1 MSQRERH
8 GWLIVAVLFITLFVV
23 FGGGYNTAGVFFD
36 PMRKYFGWSS
46 AQQSSLQ
53 TILALTAGATV
64 PIFGWLLDRFEA
76 RYIMSAGIVL
86 AGGSLLLASRANSF
100 STLTLAYIGM
110 GAAIAAST
118 LLPTGLVIANW
129 FRERRGIAL
138 GIATA
143 GTSIGGMV
151 MTLIA
156 ARTIEAAGWRA
167 GYVALALPAF
177 LIAAPL
183 TAMLIRTRPPDEQG
197 EIGSANP
204 LAAGLDLGPALRSR
218 SFWMI
223 AAAQFCF
230 SLAGAGGT
238 VHTVPFLMR
247 HGFRLDYAAQ
257 VFSVTFAMAS
267 LGKFLMGYSADVLS
281 GRVALAL
288 TLAMAAIG
296 QIMLLGARN
305 DALLG
310 GYVLL
315 YGAMSGAPLALIPM
329 VIAESFG
336 LKRFGSVSG
345 LTGICITLGGA
356 AGPILG
362 GAIVDSGI
370 SYNAVFI
377 LFAVVLAAGAV
388 AALGCSPLQTEIDN
402 ANESDKPRYA
412 TAPPGSPSGGRGS
425 P

>member
-1 MSQRERH
+1 VSTRERR

-46 AQQSSLQ
+46 ARQSSLQ
-53 TILALTAGATV
+53 TILALTAGVTV
-64 PIFGWLLDRFEA
+64 PLFGWVLDRIEA
-76 RYIMSAGIVL
+76 RIIMSGGVVL
-86 AGGSLLLASRANSF
+86 AGAALLLASRANSF
-100 STLTLAYIGM
+100 VTLTAAYIGL

-118 LLPTGLVIANW
+118 LLPAGLIVANW
-129 FRERRGIAL
+129 FKQRRGTAL
-138 GIATA
+138 GIVTA

-151 MTLIA
+151 MTMVA
-156 ARTIEAAGWRA
+156 AHTINAGGWRA
-167 GYVALALPAF
+167 GYIALALPAF

-183 TAMLIRTRPPDEQG
+183 VAIVVRTRPPDEPG
-197 EIGSANP
+197 ETGSANP

-238 VHTVPFLMR
+238 VHTVPYLIR
-247 HGFRLDYAAQ
+247 AGFRLDHAARI
-257 VFSVTFAMAS
+257 FSITFGLAS
-267 LGKFLMGYSADVLS
+267 LGKFLMGYGADHLS
-281 GRVALAL
+281 GRTALAL
-288 TLAMAAIG
+288 TLGMAALG
-296 QIMLLGARN
+296 QILLLGARN
-305 DALLG
+305 NILLG

-315 YGAMSGAPLALIPM
+315 YGTMSGAPLALIPM

-356 AGPILG
+356 AGPIVG
-362 GAIVDSGI
+362 GLIVDRGI
-370 SYNAVFI
+370 GYWAVFV
-377 LFAVVLAAGAV
+377 LFAAVLAAGAV
-388 AALGCSPLQTEIDN
+388 AALGCAPLDTGKAAVPTDRPAERFQ
-402 ANESDKPRYA
+402 A
-412 TAPPGSPSGGRGS
+412 G
-425 P
+425 

>member
-1 MSQRERH
+1 MSRRERH
-8 GWLIVAVLFITLFVV
+8 GWLIVATLFIALFVV

-36 PMRKYFGWSS
+36 PMRRSFGWNS
-46 AQQSSLQ
+46 ARQSSLQ
-53 TILALTAGATV
+53 TILALTAGVTV
-64 PIFGWLLDRFEA
+64 PLFGWLLDRFEA
-76 RYIMSAGIVL
+76 RIIMTGGTIL
-86 AGGSLLLASRANSF
+86 AGCSMVLASRANSF
-100 STLTLAYIGM
+100 RILAVAYMGL

-118 LLPTGLVIANW
+118 LLPAGLVIANW
-129 FRERRGIAL
+129 FKERRGTAL

-143 GTSIGGMV
+143 GTSLGGMA

-167 GYVALALPAF
+167 GYIALAVPTF

-183 TAMLIRTRPPDEQG
+183 TAIIIRTRPPDQQG
-197 EIGSANP
+197 EAASANP

-238 VHTVPFLMR
+238 VHTVPYLIR
-247 HGFRLDYAAQ
+247 DGFRLDYAAQ
-257 VFSVTFAMAS
+257 VFSITFAMAS
-267 LGKFLMGYSADVLS
+267 VGKFLMGYGADLLS

-288 TLAMAAIG
+288 TLAMAAVG
-296 QIMLLGARN
+296 QLMLLGARH

-315 YGAMSGAPLALIPM
+315 YGTMSGAPLALIPM

-362 GAIVDSGI
+362 GVIVDSGAG
-370 SYNAVFI
+370 YGAAFL
-377 LFAVVLAAGAV
+377 LFAAVLAAGAV
-388 AALGCSPLQTEIDN
+388 AALGCSPLKIAPAEYQ
-402 ANESDKPRYA
+402 SPA
-412 TAPPGSPSGGRGS
+412 TD
-425 P
+425 

>member
-1 MSQRERH
+1 VSRRERR
-8 GWLIVAVLFITLFVV
+8 GWLIVATLFIALFVV

-36 PMRKYFGWSS
+36 PMRKYFGWNS
-46 AQQSSLQ
+46 ARQSSLQ
-53 TILALTAGATV
+53 TILALTAGVTV
-64 PIFGWLLDRFEA
+64 PLFGWLLDRIEA
-76 RYIMSAGIVL
+76 RFIMTGGIIL
-86 AGGSLLLASRANSF
+86 AGCSLLLASRANSF
-100 STLTLAYIGM
+100 GILTVAYMGM
-110 GAAIAAST
+110 GAAIAAAT

-129 FRERRGIAL
+129 FKARRGTAL

-156 ARTIEAAGWRA
+156 ARVIEAAGWRA
-167 GYVALALPAF
+167 GYIALAVPTF
-177 LIAAPL
+177 LVAAPL
-183 TAMLIRTRPPDEQG
+183 TAILVRTRPPDEKG
-197 EIGSANP
+197 EAGSANP
-204 LAAGLDLGPALRSR
+204 LAAGLELGPALRSR

-238 VHTVPFLMR
+238 VHTVPYLIR
-247 HGFRLDYAAQ
+247 NGFRLEYAAQ
-257 VFSVTFAMAS
+257 VFSITFAMAS
-267 LGKFLMGYSADVLS
+267 AGKFLMGYSADVLS

-288 TLAMAAIG
+288 TLALAAIG
-296 QIMLLGARN
+296 QILLLGARN

-315 YGAMSGAPLALIPM
+315 YGTMSGAPLALIPM

-362 GAIVDSGI
+362 GVIVDSGI
-370 SYNAVFI
+370 GYRAVFT
-377 LFAVVLAAGAV
+377 LFAVVLAAGSL
-388 AALGCSPLQTEIDN
+388 AALGCSPLKIDP
-402 ANESDKPRYA
+402 AEY
-412 TAPPGSPSGGRGS
+412 SPL
-425 P
+425 PAD

>member
-1 MSQRERH
+1 VTARERR

-46 AQQSSLQ
+46 ARQSSLQ
-53 TILALTAGATV
+53 TILALTAGVTV
-64 PIFGWLLDRFEA
+64 PLFGWLLDRIEA
-76 RYIMSAGIVL
+76 RIIMSGGVVL
-86 AGGSLLLASRANSF
+86 GGVALLLASRANSF
-100 STLTLAYIGM
+100 ATLAIAYIGL

-118 LLPTGLVIANW
+118 LLPAGLIVANW
-129 FRERRGIAL
+129 FKQRRGTAL
-138 GIATA
+138 GIVTS
-143 GTSIGGMV
+143 GTSIGGMI
-151 MTLIA
+151 MTMVA
-156 ARTIEAAGWRA
+156 AHTINAAGWRA
-167 GYVALALPAF
+167 GYIALALPTF

-183 TAMLIRTRPPDEQG
+183 VAIIVRRRPPDEPG
-197 EIGSANP
+197 ETGSANP

-238 VHTVPFLMR
+238 VHTVPYLIR
-247 HGFRLDYAAQ
+247 AGFRLDYAARI
-257 VFSVTFAMAS
+257 FSITFGLAS
-267 LGKFLMGYSADVLS
+267 LGKFLMGYGADRIS
-281 GRVALAL
+281 GRTALAL
-288 TLAMAAIG
+288 TLGMAALG
-296 QIMLLGARN
+296 QILLLGARN
-305 DALLG
+305 HILLG

-356 AGPILG
+356 AGPIVG
-362 GAIVDSGI
+362 GLIVDHGI
-370 SYNAVFI
+370 GYSAVFI
-377 LFAVVLAAGAV
+377 LFAAVLAAGAA
-388 AALGCSPLQTEIDN
+388 AALGCSPLDSSI
-402 ANESDKPRYA
+402 AA
-412 TAPPGSPSGGRGS
+412 APMDRRTGEFRAG
-425 P
+425 